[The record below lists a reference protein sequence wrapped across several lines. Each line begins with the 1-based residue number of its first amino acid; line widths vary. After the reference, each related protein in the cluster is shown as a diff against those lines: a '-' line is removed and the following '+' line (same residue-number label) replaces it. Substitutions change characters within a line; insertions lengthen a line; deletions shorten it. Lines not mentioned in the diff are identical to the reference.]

1 MKRLFAIKLFSS
13 IVFISL
19 FFGHNVAAQGFG
31 KPLTTQGIDKISIH
45 SAASRGV
52 GGITFGMTN
61 EASIMFANP
70 AALQSLKA
78 LQISFNGLQQSITSN
93 QAQQYSPL
101 KYYSSFSLLL
111 EGLTRDIPNPVYDTT
126 RQDYTAADSIQRP
139 FDNLRPDWEKTESRN
154 APVQAF
160 IAVPVTLGEIRITA
174 GAGVVEYANL
184 NWYFQ
189 NNNVMSP
196 SILSA
201 NPFLPT
207 RPINDDDSTSI
218 PIQWYQAL
226 QQRNGS
232 IKGFGGAVSITV
244 FDKLSLGISG
254 LLLSGTS
261 DDMESRVERGRIRLY
276 QNYFRAESVYF
287 RILQSGTSDYSGQ
300 EFTVSSSYHE
310 KFITAGLSLKL
321 PTTIERTFKN
331 IVKTDTTG
339 SIKTQIINGKDKIT
353 IPMRSTI
360 GLSINLRENLT
371 FGFEY
376 ELRPYSSATY
386 NASNNVQTNPW
397 LSSNVSHIG
406 VEYKPLDWFSLRGG
420 IREQSEVFE
429 SESNPIAGE
438 PVGYSIYSTGIG
450 IYLSNVRLNVTYEY
464 SKMKFIDMWADA
476 VSINIKKTHSI
487 AADVSY
493 DIPWP
498 N

>member
-1 MKRLFAIKLFSS
+1 MKRSFAIKLFSS
-13 IVFISL
+13 IEFISL
-19 FFGHNVAAQGFG
+19 FFGHIVAAQGFG

-52 GGITFGMTN
+52 GGITFGMAN

-70 AALQSLKA
+70 AALHTLKEI
-78 LQISFNGLQQSITSN
+78 QISISGAQQSMTTN

-111 EGLTRDIPNPVYDTT
+111 EGLTRDLPNPVYDTT
-126 RQDYTAADSIQRP
+126 RQDYTAADTIQRP
-139 FDNLRPDWEKTESRN
+139 FDSLSPDWEKTESRN

-160 IAVPVTLGEIRITA
+160 IAIPVALGEIKITA

-189 NNNVMSP
+189 NNNVLSP
-196 SILSA
+196 SILTA

-207 RPINDDDSTSI
+207 RPANDADSTSI
-218 PIQWYQAL
+218 PIQWYQSL
-226 QQRNGS
+226 QQRKGS
-232 IKGFGGAVSITV
+232 IKGYGGAVSISL
-244 FDKLSLGISG
+244 FDKLSIGISG

-261 DDMESRVERGRIRLY
+261 DDVESRVERGRIRLY
-276 QNYFRAESVYF
+276 QNYFRAESVYY
-287 RILQSGTSDYSGQ
+287 RISQTGTSDYTGQ
-300 EFTVSSSYHE
+300 EFNVSSSYHG
-310 KFITAGLSLKL
+310 KFITAGISLKL
-321 PTTIERTFKN
+321 PTAIERTFKST
-331 IVKTDTTG
+331 VKSNTTG
-339 SIKTQIINGKDKIT
+339 SITTQIINGKDKII

-386 NASNNVQTNPW
+386 KANNTVKTNPW
-397 LSSNVSHIG
+397 LSSNVSHLG
-406 VEYKPLDWFSLRGG
+406 VEYKPLDWLSLRGG

-450 IYLSNVRLNVTYEY
+450 VYLFNVRLNIAYEY

-476 VSINIKKTHSI
+476 VSINEKKTHTI